1 MAKPR
6 GDRKRLH
13 PSNGGRAACWLAKS
27 LVQQGPRRYNR
38 VMENWR
44 QRISVDPAI
53 CHGKACIRG
62 TRIMVSVIVDN
73 IAAHVS
79 REEILQSYPSL
90 TAQDI
95 DAALSYAAELT
106 REGSVRLP
114 LETNA

>member
-1 MAKPR
+1 MVWRA
-6 GDRKRLH
+6 
-13 PSNGGRAACWLAKS
+13 PS
-27 LVQQGPRRYNR
+27 RYNR

-44 QRISVDPAI
+44 QHISVDPAI

-62 TRIMVSVIVDN
+62 TRIMVSVIIDN

-79 REEILQSYPSL
+79 REEILRSYPDL
-90 TAQDI
+90 TEPDI

-114 LETNA
+114 LETSA

>member
-1 MAKPR
+1 
-6 GDRKRLH
+6 
-13 PSNGGRAACWLAKS
+13 
-27 LVQQGPRRYNR
+27 LVQHTPSRYNR
-38 VMENWR
+38 SMENWR
-44 QRISVDPAI
+44 QHISVDPAI

-62 TRIMVSVIVDN
+62 TRIMVSVIIDN

-79 REEILQSYPSL
+79 REEILRSYPDL

-114 LETNA
+114 LETSA